1 MALQG
6 KHILVGI
13 SGGIAAYKIP
23 ELIRGLVKA
32 GAEVRVATTRHALEF
47 VTELTLQTVSGHPV
61 YSDVFAAINAH
72 ATEHISLPE
81 WCDAMIVAPATAN
94 VVAKMAA
101 GIADDALTTTIC
113 SCVARKPILIAPA
126 MNDKMWENPATQ
138 HAVETIR
145 SWQNVRVIEPAEGP
159 LACGVVGKGRMPEAE
174 ELQEALEY
182 VLTPPTL
189 AGQRILI
196 TAGGTQEPIDPVRFI
211 SNYSTGKM
219 GVALAQVCAR
229 RGAEVTMVCGSM
241 SVTPRNPFGA
251 IHRIDALSAQEMY
264 EACIAQWPRMNSAI
278 LCAAVADF
286 TPCEKAENKIKKG
299 DRSLVNGDRSL
310 VIGGKPSS
318 AEATP
323 PVNREDA
330 PGDRSLVISDRSLVN
345 GGKPSSAEAT
355 PPVSREDAPG
365 EWSLSLKE
373 TADIAKA
380 LGQSK
385 RPDQKLIGFALETQH
400 EIENALHKMERK
412 NLDAIVLNSL
422 RDKGAGFGVD
432 TNRVTIIRAD
442 GNSLELPLLSKAE
455 AANEIIRYSF
465 LLEEAE

>member
-182 VLTPPTL
+182 ALTPRTL
-189 AGQRILI
+189 TGQRILI

-299 DRSLVNGDRSL
+299 DRSLV
-310 VIGGKPSS
+310 I
-318 AEATP
+318 
-323 PVNREDA
+323 
-330 PGDRSLVISDRSLVN
+330 GDRSLVISDRSLVN

-442 GNSLELPLLSKAE
+442 GNSLELPLLSKEE

>member
-1 MALQG
+1 MALEG

-101 GIADDALTTTIC
+101 GIADDALTTTLC
-113 SCVARKPILIAPA
+113 SCVARKPIVIAPA

-159 LACGVVGKGRMPEAE
+159 LACGTNGKGRMPEVE
-174 ELQEALEY
+174 ELQEALAY
-182 VLTPPTL
+182 ALTPQTL

-219 GVALAQVCAR
+219 GVALAQACAR
-229 RGAEVTMVCGSM
+229 RGADVTMVCGAM
-241 SVTPRNPFGA
+241 SATLRNPFGA
-251 IHRIDALSAQEMY
+251 IHRIDALSAQDMY

-299 DRSLVNGDRSL
+299 DWSLVN
-310 VIGGKPSS
+310 
-318 AEATP
+318 
-323 PVNREDA
+323 
-330 PGDRSLVISDRSLVN
+330 
-345 GGKPSSAEAT
+345 
-355 PPVSREDAPG
+355 G

-400 EIENALHKMERK
+400 EKENALHKMERK

-432 TNRVTIIRAD
+432 TNRVTVLRAD
-442 GNSLELPLLSKAE
+442 GNSLELPLLSKE
-455 AANEIIRYSF
+455 EVANQIIRYSI

>member
-1 MALQG
+1 MALEG

-182 VLTPPTL
+182 AFTPRTLT
-189 AGQRILI
+189 GQRILI

-219 GVALAQVCAR
+219 GVALAQACAR
-229 RGAEVTMVCGSM
+229 RGADVTMVCGSM
-241 SVTPRNPFGA
+241 SVTLRNPFGS
-251 IHRIDALSAQEMY
+251 IQRIDALSAQDMY

-299 DRSLVNGDRSL
+299 DWSLVNGD
-310 VIGGKPSS
+310 
-318 AEATP
+318 
-323 PVNREDA
+323 
-330 PGDRSLVISDRSLVN
+330 
-345 GGKPSSAEAT
+345 
-355 PPVSREDAPG
+355 
-365 EWSLSLKE
+365 WSLSLKE

-442 GNSLELPLLSKAE
+442 GNSLELPLLSKEE

>member
-1 MALQG
+1 
-6 KHILVGI
+6 
-13 SGGIAAYKIP
+13 
-23 ELIRGLVKA
+23 
-32 GAEVRVATTRHALEF
+32 
-47 VTELTLQTVSGHPV
+47 
-61 YSDVFAAINAH
+61 
-72 ATEHISLPE
+72 
-81 WCDAMIVAPATAN
+81 
-94 VVAKMAA
+94 
-101 GIADDALTTTIC
+101 
-113 SCVARKPILIAPA
+113 
-126 MNDKMWENPATQ
+126 
-138 HAVETIR
+138 
-145 SWQNVRVIEPAEGP
+145 
-159 LACGVVGKGRMPEAE
+159 MPEAE

-182 VLTPPTL
+182 ALTPRTL
-189 AGQRILI
+189 TGQRILI

-251 IHRIDALSAQEMY
+251 IHRIDALSAQDMY

-299 DRSLVNGDRSL
+299 DRSLV
-310 VIGGKPSS
+310 IG
-318 AEATP
+318 
-323 PVNREDA
+323 
-330 PGDRSLVISDRSLVN
+330 DRSLVN

>member
-138 HAVETIR
+138 HAIETIR

-182 VLTPPTL
+182 VLTPRTL

-251 IHRIDALSAQEMY
+251 IHRIDALSAQDMY

-299 DRSLVNGDRSL
+299 DRSLV
-310 VIGGKPSS
+310 IG
-318 AEATP
+318 
-323 PVNREDA
+323 
-330 PGDRSLVISDRSLVN
+330 DRSLVN

-355 PPVSREDAPG
+355 PPVSREDAQG

>member
-182 VLTPPTL
+182 VLTPRTL
-189 AGQRILI
+189 TGQRILI

-299 DRSLVNGDRSL
+299 DRSLV
-310 VIGGKPSS
+310 I
-318 AEATP
+318 
-323 PVNREDA
+323 
-330 PGDRSLVISDRSLVN
+330 GDRSLVISDRSLVI

>member
-138 HAVETIR
+138 HAIETIR

-182 VLTPPTL
+182 ALTPRTL

-264 EACIAQWPRMNSAI
+264 EVCIAQWPRMNSAI

-299 DRSLVNGDRSL
+299 ELKV
-310 VIGGKPSS
+310 
-318 AEATP
+318 E
-323 PVNREDA
+323 
-330 PGDRSLVISDRSLVN
+330 
-345 GGKPSSAEAT
+345 
-355 PPVSREDAPG
+355 SRESNVF
-365 EWSLSLKE
+365 SLSLKE
-373 TADIAKA
+373 TEDIAKA